1 MLKEELLVLRKT
13 LTELLDKGY
22 IYASNLSTTAP
33 VLFAKKP
40 RGGLYFC
47 VDYRHLNAIT
57 IKDQYLIPLI
67 TKTLRQLLKAV

>member
-22 IYASNLSTTAP
+22 IYASNLSAAAL

-40 RGGLYFC
+40 RGGLRFC
-47 VDYRHLNAIT
+47 IDYRRLNAIT
-57 IKDQYLIPLI
+57 IKDRYLIPLI
-67 TKTLRQLLKAV
+67 TETLR